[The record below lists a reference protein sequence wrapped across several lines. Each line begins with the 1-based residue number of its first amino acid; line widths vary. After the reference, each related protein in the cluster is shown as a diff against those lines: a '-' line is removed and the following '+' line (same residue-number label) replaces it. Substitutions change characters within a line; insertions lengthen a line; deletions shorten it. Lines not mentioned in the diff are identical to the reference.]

1 MSFSKSG
8 DFIWRPFEIKSDK
21 SSKQFESDLSNRIL
35 KGTTSAFVPYWTSA
49 HYDKPYGTVSDG
61 EFKIRFVPRSAVFSR
76 GAGSFT
82 LNGRIEVDGSGCK
95 IVGHLPG
102 PAFAIWVLA
111 ILSLGSYGMILI
123 KFFTVLFDPNHGL
136 DVLQPIG
143 LLSAVFT
150 AFTVGLF
157 VVDRTT
163 NRTGEEQIIG
173 MLNDLAK

>member
-1 MSFSKSG
+1 
-8 DFIWRPFEIKSDK
+8 
-21 SSKQFESDLSNRIL
+21 
-35 KGTTSAFVPYWTSA
+35 
-49 HYDKPYGTVSDG
+49 
-61 EFKIRFVPRSAVFSR
+61 
-76 GAGSFT
+76 
-82 LNGRIEVDGSGCK
+82 
-95 IVGHLPG
+95 
-102 PAFAIWVLA
+102 
-111 ILSLGSYGMILI
+111 MILI